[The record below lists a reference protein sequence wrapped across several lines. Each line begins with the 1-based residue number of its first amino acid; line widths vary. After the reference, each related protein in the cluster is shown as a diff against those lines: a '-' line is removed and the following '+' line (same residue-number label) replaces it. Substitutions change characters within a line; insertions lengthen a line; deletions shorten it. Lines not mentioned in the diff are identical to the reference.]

1 VFGDQ
6 ALPRPTG
13 GAYSAPTGPLAE
25 FKGSHFTVGKRR
37 QGWDI
42 GERGEIIPLPPIS
55 GSSNAISI
63 FAKSCMRLLGIKW
76 YDKISN
82 AKVRKGT
89 GMAKLEEI
97 VKERRLR
104 WLGHVIRMEDCR
116 IPNQALNWNLSS
128 MKTMEKLEGHYL
140 KGHRIELG

>member
-6 ALPRPTG
+6 ALSRPTG
-13 GAYSAPTGPLAE
+13 GAYSAPTGPLAG
-25 FKGSHFTVGKRR
+25 FKGSHFTVGKDREGRAGMEQGRR
-37 QGWDI
+37 G
-42 GERGEIIPLPPIS
+42 GIIPLPPIS

-76 YDKISN
+76 YDKVSN

-116 IPNQALNWNLSS
+116 IPNQALN
-128 MKTMEKLEGHYL
+128 
-140 KGHRIELG
+140 